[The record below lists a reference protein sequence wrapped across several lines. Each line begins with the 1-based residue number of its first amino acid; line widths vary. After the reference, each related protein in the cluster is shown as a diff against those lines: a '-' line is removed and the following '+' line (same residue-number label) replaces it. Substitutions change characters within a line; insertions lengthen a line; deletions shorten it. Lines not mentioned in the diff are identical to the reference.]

1 MTDQPNNIEPDDAGR
16 VRPFAAILQDINGG
30 EFATQIAGDMQ
41 DLVTA
46 VRDLGRKGTLTLKF
60 EVAPR
65 KGSSTA
71 LNVTARRDLKMPAE
85 EPIESV
91 FFADS
96 GGNLL
101 RDDPRQLALPDLRTV
116 TRGQPD
122 GGDLRR
128 AGQ

>member
-1 MTDQPNNIEPDDAGR
+1 VTDNPTSEEQEPGR

-30 EFATQIAGDMQ
+30 EFASQIADDMQ
-41 DLVTA
+41 DLVSA
-46 VRDLGRKGTLTLKF
+46 VRELGRKGTLTLKF

-65 KGSSTA
+65 KGSSAA

-85 EPIESV
+85 EPVESV

-116 TRGQPD
+116 TRDQD
-122 GGDLRR
+122 SGGELRR